1 MGKEIDKG
9 PKLFFMETSINGN
22 GRMVNLG
29 ISEKLS
35 SVIEYSSRKLEN
47 NLNMNLE
54 IVNENTSTCQHWD

>member
-9 PKLFFMETSINGN
+9 PKLFIMETSINGN

-29 ISEKLS
+29 ILQKSL
-35 SVIEYSSRKLEN
+35 SVIEYSSGKREH
-47 NLNMNLE
+47 NLNMNLK

>member
-9 PKLFFMETSINGN
+9 PKLFVMETSINGN

-29 ISEKLS
+29 ILQKSS
-35 SVIEYSSRKLEN
+35 SVIEYSSGKREH

-54 IVNENTSTCQHWD
+54 IVNENTSTCQHRD

>member
-9 PKLFFMETSINGN
+9 PKLFIMETSINGN

-29 ISEKLS
+29 ILQKLS
-35 SVIEYSSRKLEN
+35 SVIEYSSGKREH

-54 IVNENTSTCQHWD
+54 TVNENTSTCQHRD

>member
-9 PKLFFMETSINGN
+9 PKLFIMETSINGN

-29 ISEKLS
+29 ILQKLS
-35 SVIEYSSRKLEN
+35 SVIEYSSGKREH

-54 IVNENTSTCQHWD
+54 IVNENTSTCQHRD

>member
-9 PKLFFMETSINGN
+9 PKLFIMETSINGN
-22 GRMVNLG
+22 GSMVNLG
-29 ISEKLS
+29 ILQKSS
-35 SVIEYSSRKLEN
+35 SVIEYSSGKLEH

>member
-1 MGKEIDKG
+1 MVKG
-9 PKLFFMETSINGN
+9 PKLFIMETSINGN

-29 ISEKLS
+29 IVQKS
-35 SVIEYSSRKLEN
+35 SIAIKYSSGKREH

>member
-1 MGKEIDKG
+1 MDYYMVKG
-9 PKLFFMETSINGN
+9 PKLFIMETSINGN

-29 ISEKLS
+29 ILQKS
-35 SVIEYSSRKLEN
+35 SSAIKYSSGKLEH

>member
-1 MGKEIDKG
+1 MGKEIVKG
-9 PKLFFMETSINGN
+9 PKLFIMETSINGN

>member
-1 MGKEIDKG
+1 MVKG
-9 PKLFFMETSINGN
+9 PKLFIMETSINGN

-29 ISEKLS
+29 ILQKS
-35 SVIEYSSRKLEN
+35 SSTIKYSSGKLEH

>member
-9 PKLFFMETSINGN
+9 PKLFTMETSINGN

-54 IVNENTSTCQHWD
+54 IVNENTSTCQHRD

>member
-9 PKLFFMETSINGN
+9 HKLFIMETSINGN

-29 ISEKLS
+29 ILQKLS
-35 SVIEYSSRKLEN
+35 SVIEYSSGKREH

-54 IVNENTSTCQHWD
+54 IVNENTSTCQHRD

>member
-1 MGKEIDKG
+1 MVKG
-9 PKLFFMETSINGN
+9 PKLFIMETSINGN

-29 ISEKLS
+29 ILQKS
-35 SVIEYSSRKLEN
+35 SSAIKYSSGKQEY

>member
-1 MGKEIDKG
+1 MVKG
-9 PKLFFMETSINGN
+9 PKLFIMETSINGN

-29 ISEKLS
+29 ILQKS
-35 SVIEYSSRKLEN
+35 SSAIKYSLGKREH

>member
-9 PKLFFMETSINGN
+9 PKLFIMETSINGN

-29 ISEKLS
+29 ILQKLS
-35 SVIEYSSRKLEN
+35 SVIEYTSGKREH

-54 IVNENTSTCQHWD
+54 TVNENTRTCQHRD

>member
-1 MGKEIDKG
+1 MVKG
-9 PKLFFMETSINGN
+9 PKLFIMETSINGN

-29 ISEKLS
+29 ILQKS
-35 SVIEYSSRKLEN
+35 SSAIKYSLGNREH

>member
-9 PKLFFMETSINGN
+9 PKLFIMETSINVN

-29 ISEKLS
+29 ILQKS
-35 SVIEYSSRKLEN
+35 SSAIKYPSGKREH

-54 IVNENTSTCQHWD
+54 IVNENTSTCQHRD

>member
-9 PKLFFMETSINGN
+9 PKLFIMETSINGN

-29 ISEKLS
+29 ILQKSS
-35 SVIEYSSRKLEN
+35 SVIEYSSGKREH

-54 IVNENTSTCQHWD
+54 IVNENTSTCQHRD

>member
-1 MGKEIDKG
+1 MVKG
-9 PKLFFMETSINGN
+9 PKLFIMETSINGN

-29 ISEKLS
+29 ILQKS
-35 SVIEYSSRKLEN
+35 SSAIKYSSGKQEH

>member
-9 PKLFFMETSINGN
+9 PRLFIMETSINGN

-29 ISEKLS
+29 ILQKS
-35 SVIEYSSRKLEN
+35 SNVIEYSSGKREY

-54 IVNENTSTCQHWD
+54 IVNENTITCQHRD

>member
-9 PKLFFMETSINGN
+9 PKLFIMETSINGN

-29 ISEKLS
+29 ILQKSS
-35 SVIEYSSRKLEN
+35 SVIEYSSGKREH

-54 IVNENTSTCQHWD
+54 IVNENTSTCEHWD

>member
-9 PKLFFMETSINGN
+9 PKLFIMETSINGN

-29 ISEKLS
+29 ILQKLS
-35 SVIEYSSRKLEN
+35 SVIEYSSGKREH

-54 IVNENTSTCQHWD
+54 IVNENASTCQHWD